1 MPDSALLEAL
11 AQKNRRDQK
20 KEKHPLNF
28 KDLDEN
34 PKNPQKNRYAVRYAV
49 RYVVRYAVRCAVRY
63 AKLGI
68 INLGESYLVTRI
80 LKGGNQLL
88 VAKSISM

>member
-1 MPDSALLEAL
+1 M

-20 KEKHPLNF
+20 QEKHPLNF
-28 KDLDEN
+28 KALDEN

-49 RYVVRYAVRCAVRY
+49 RYVVRYAVRCAVRYAVRY